1 LGLSNTAN
9 AESFDEEY
17 PHGTCSVGACDG
29 APITYDN
36 TPAPRIDPDWS
47 NNNGGPTA
55 DKEELDSLSTTNY
68 LGQGGSTSPPPSPSP
83 PPDQNQPGVVQQ
95 IQDTINQAKQL
106 KEALDNL
113 DGSSPDNSNSN
124 GGSSQGRPDAPS
136 FFLMRHA
143 PPAPQ
148 Q

>member
-1 LGLSNTAN
+1 MTTRGRPIMHFTAVLPCLLYTSVQLGLSNTAN

-55 DKEELDSLSTTNY
+55 DKEELDLSL
-68 LGQGGSTSPPPSPSP
+68 
-83 PPDQNQPGVVQQ
+83 
-95 IQDTINQAKQL
+95 IHI
-106 KEALDNL
+106 
-113 DGSSPDNSNSN
+113 
-124 GGSSQGRPDAPS
+124 
-136 FFLMRHA
+136 
-143 PPAPQ
+143 
-148 Q
+148 